1 MSETNYDKALDIVN
15 ESLEQP
21 DNSVIFKHTGLNE
34 LKKALEHAQQQEKLL
49 NKIKEI
55 IDREEGLP
63 FSSMLEE
70 SISYHEIK
78 KLIKELA
85 NDK

>member
-1 MSETNYDKALDIVN
+1 MSKYDIALDIIN
-15 ESLEQP
+15 DSLHEP
-21 DNSVIFKHTGLNE
+21 DNSVIFKHAGLNE

-78 KLIKELA
+78 KLIKELE